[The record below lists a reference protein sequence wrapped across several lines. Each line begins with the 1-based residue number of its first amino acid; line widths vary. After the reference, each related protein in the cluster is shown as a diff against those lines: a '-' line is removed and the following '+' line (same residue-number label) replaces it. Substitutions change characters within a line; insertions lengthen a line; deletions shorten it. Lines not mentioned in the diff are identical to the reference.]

1 MQVKIVRIEEVNNK
15 TKRSEKSLQ
24 EPRTP
29 GIKELRVQVLQ
40 NVQRLSTEMQ
50 KKKGPNLVVDSSKVL
65 GVNNNIFILKIK
77 GKPE

>member
-50 KKKGPNLVVDSSKVL
+50 KKKGP
-65 GVNNNIFILKIK
+65 I
-77 GKPE
+77 